1 MSHFRPEQSSAVYN
15 SLNQLIASSG
25 DLNNQLT
32 QLRRLVE
39 GVYKDLSA
47 DSGLS
52 FSGLFARM
60 QYVHETLQAPSEIVA
75 QLNRLRVLANK
86 AVHETDFKTS
96 SANWTSSVLALR
108 NLLQWLDPGTRDLM
122 VEDFIK
128 NHGATPF
135 ATISFETPK
144 KSFLSVVQTWE
155 PIEKDTKISG
165 LKIIAILD
173 DGSQCTIFLNDFAGE
188 GRKWSRL
195 NKVLWKYCSL
205 SCQNLSAIAGKDRYY
220 QSNPNTF
227 VVVEPDF
234 LVDASAIAECFTQD
248 GIHPEFFILN
258 RMQSEGASEKP
269 VMGSIANEILDELVS
284 SPDADYED
292 LFRLSMAKKPISL
305 VALGLQSAMNVF
317 HTIKTNHFKNIRD
330 FTRSLANDAVQLE
343 PSYISPQNG
352 MQGRL
357 DILYE
362 RDGKRH
368 IVELKSG
375 KPPLHDVWSQHKMQ
389 VAAYNM
395 ILQSSGSSGNLGF
408 SSIFYSAA
416 REKPLRH
423 VASATSL
430 EQNLIMCRNRIVG
443 ILRGLATDPGTFFDW
458 LRNSDFSN
466 VPPFIQNNLDHI
478 KTILNSIQEHE
489 YQWLMGQIRLMAREI
504 WFEKIG
510 GLGLDSIYG
519 HNALWQE
526 SADSKRERYRILSDL
541 KVDQID
547 FAQVQFTLSDSE
559 AVTDFRSGDIVVL
572 YRQGMSVEKQDLL
585 RGRIDTISETELTVT
600 IRGGLHRRWED
611 FKNHLWSLEHDIL
624 ESSLYSPLQA
634 LFAFMS
640 AQPRK
645 RNLLLGL
652 EKPRVD
658 EIANPATDELERVIR
673 LMFAAQD
680 YHIVQ
685 GPPGTGKTSGLLTR
699 YIKKLYTETDK
710 TVLILSFTNRA
721 VDEICRNLRKHG
733 IDFIRTG
740 QSDEIDKE
748 LMDSR
753 IQGKRFK
760 DVAAILGSCRVWV
773 ATVQSCNSWLA
784 DLQKLIKIDEL
795 VIDEASQIME
805 NSILGIISKIP
816 KTILVGDQNQLP
828 PISRQSEEGFGF
840 THEKLQNLCYDSY
853 SQSLMER
860 LGRVCKSKAWDSSV
874 TMLHQHFRMHDEIA
888 GLVQHY
894 YGHGLVSMIPR
905 QKELLNPQGSSFL
918 DSRLTWVEFPP
929 SEFAWYDLRQVD
941 YILKLLELFQ
951 RSGQL
956 ADPVTDFGIVAPF
969 RAMIHALRRKLPQP
983 LKAITID
990 TVERFQG
997 SERKNIIITLPLR
1010 GPSFLRN
1017 VEAVS
1022 ADGSVD
1028 RKLNVAVSRAQER
1041 LYVLGCSDIC
1051 SRSRHYK
1058 LLMDKIHESGQVF
1071 HHNDPIQI

>member
-15 SLNQLIASSG
+15 KLNELIASSSE
-25 DLNNQLT
+25 LNIKLS

-60 QYVHETLQAPSEIVA
+60 QYVHESLKAPSEILV

-86 AVHETDFKTS
+86 AVHEADFKTS
-96 SANWTSSVLALR
+96 PNNWTSSVLATR
-108 NLLQWLDPGTRDLM
+108 NLLQWLDSGTRDLV

-128 NHGATPF
+128 SQAATPF
-135 ATISFETPK
+135 TAAAFETPK
-144 KSFLSVVQTWE
+144 KSFLSVVQSWK
-155 PIEKDTKISG
+155 PIEKNNKISG
-165 LKIIAILD
+165 LRIIATLD
-173 DGSQCTIFLNDFAGE
+173 DGSQCTIFLNDFEGE
-188 GRKWSRL
+188 GRQWSRL
-195 NKVLWKYCSL
+195 DKVLWKYCSL
-205 SCQNLSAIAGKDRYY
+205 SCQNLNIIAGKDRYF
-220 QSNPNTF
+220 QSNPYTLI
-227 VVVEPDF
+227 VVEPDF
-234 LVDASAIAECFTQD
+234 LVDASAIADCFTQNES
-248 GIHPEFFILN
+248 HPEFFILN
-258 RMQSEGASEKP
+258 RLQREGASEKP
-269 VMGSIANEILDELVS
+269 VMGIIANEILDELVS
-284 SPDADYED
+284 SPEADYED

-317 HTIKTNHFKNIRD
+317 HSIKNNHFEQIRN
-330 FTRSLANDAVQLE
+330 FTQSLANDAVQLE
-343 PSYISPQNG
+343 PSYISPENG
-352 MQGRL
+352 LQGRL

-375 KPPLHDVWSQHKMQ
+375 KAPYRDVWSQHKMQ

-395 ILQSSGSSGNLGF
+395 ILQSSAPRGSLGH

-416 REKPLRH
+416 REEPLRH
-423 VASATSL
+423 VASAANL

-443 ILRGLATDPGTFFDW
+443 IMRGLALEPGKFFDW
-458 LRNSDFSN
+458 LRNNEFTGI
-466 VPPFIQNNLDHI
+466 PPFIQNKIDHI
-478 KTILNSIQEHE
+478 KNTLNSIQEHE

-526 SADSKRERYRILSDL
+526 SADSKRERYRILSEL
-541 KVDQID
+541 QVKEID
-547 FAQVQFTLSDSE
+547 FAQVHFTLSDSE

-572 YRQGMSVEKQDLL
+572 YRQGISVEKQDLL
-585 RGRIDTISETELTVT
+585 RGRIDKISETELYVT
-600 IRGGLHRRWED
+600 IRGGLRRRLAD
-611 FKNHLWSLEHDIL
+611 FQSHTWTLEHDIL
-624 ESSLYSPLQA
+624 ESSLYNPLQA
-634 LFAFMS
+634 LFAFMA

-645 RNLLLGL
+645 RDLLLGL

-658 EIANPATDELERVIR
+658 EIEKPATDELERVIQ
-673 LMFAAQD
+673 LMFAARD

-699 YIKKLYTETDK
+699 YIKKLYNETDK

-721 VDEICRNLRKHG
+721 VDEICRNLRKHE
-733 IDFIRTG
+733 IEFIRTG
-740 QSDEIDKE
+740 QSDEIDEE

-753 IQGKRFK
+753 IRGKRFK
-760 DVAAILGSCRVWV
+760 EVAAILGSCRVWV

-828 PISRQSEEGFGF
+828 PITRQSDEGFGF
-840 THEKLQNLCYDSY
+840 THEKLRELCYDSY

-860 LGRVCKSKAWDSSV
+860 LGRVCKSRGWDSSI
-874 TMLHQHFRMHDEIA
+874 TMLHQHFRMHDDIA

-894 YGHGLVSMIPR
+894 YGHALLSMIPR
-905 QKELLNPQGSSFL
+905 QKKALNPQGNSFL

-929 SEFAWYDLRQVD
+929 SDFAWYDLRQVD
-941 YILKLLELFQ
+941 CILRLLKLFE
-951 RSGQL
+951 RSGEL
-956 ADPVTDFGIVAPF
+956 CNPVSDFGIVAPF
-969 RAMIHALRRKLPQP
+969 RAMIHALRRKLPVSF
-983 LKAITID
+983 KDITID

-1010 GPSFLRN
+1010 APNYLRN

-1058 LLMDKIHESGQVF
+1058 VLMDKIHESGQVF
-1071 HHNDPIQI
+1071 HHSDLSEI